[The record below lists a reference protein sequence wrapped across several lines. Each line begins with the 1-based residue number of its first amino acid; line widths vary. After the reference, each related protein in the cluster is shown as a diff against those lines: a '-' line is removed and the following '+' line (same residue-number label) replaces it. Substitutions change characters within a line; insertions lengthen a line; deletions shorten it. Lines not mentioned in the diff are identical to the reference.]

1 MITNLIKETYSFSDF
16 IDIIAALRSEEG
28 CPWDKEQTHE
38 SLKPCMMEEAA
49 ELVASIRIYDKTGNY
64 ENFREELGD
73 ILLQVVMHSQI
84 AKEEGIFQIDN
95 VIQEVCEKMIR
106 RHPHVFGTIE
116 ANNSSEALHNWE
128 EIKKQEKEG
137 KDWMETPLRD
147 IPKELPSLT
156 RTTKVLK
163 KADKLYQQGNT
174 KTENLNK
181 LSIALEEM
189 KQTDENDTTEVN
201 RILGDMLFCITDISR
216 ICKVFPEQILMDR
229 VEEFIDKFE

>member
-1 MITNLIKETYSFSDF
+1 MITNLIKENYNFSDF

-49 ELVASIRIYDKTGNY
+49 ELVASIRIFDKTGNY

-84 AKEEGIFQIDN
+84 AKEEGIFRIGD

-106 RHPHVFGTIE
+106 RHPHVFGTTE

-137 KDWMETPLRD
+137 KDWMDTPLRD
-147 IPKELPSLT
+147 IPRELPSLT

-163 KADKLYQQGNT
+163 KADKLYQQGTT

>member
-84 AKEEGIFQIDN
+84 AKEEGIFQIDD

>member
-1 MITNLIKETYSFSDF
+1 MKTNLIKETYSFSDF

-84 AKEEGIFQIDN
+84 AKEEGIFQIDD